1 MRLNERAF
9 GLVVVFLGVTLLVCV
24 FGIVFLVSTGNTT
37 PDILQNIA
45 SGVVA
50 GLIGLLVK
58 TPNQPPPGDGGN

>member
-1 MRLNERAF
+1 MNVNERAF
-9 GLVVVFLGVTLLVCV
+9 GYVVLFLGVTLLLCV
-24 FGIVFLVSTGNTT
+24 VGIVFLAATDDAV

-58 TPNQPPPGDGGN
+58 TPAQPPAGE